1 MGSEVGG
8 LGLIPP
14 GNEHSVRL
22 VHRGES
28 VQTGSNVSPQ
38 NEASEHRP
46 ARPEVG
52 PGAPCRCVRL
62 SRCYW
67 APGTC
72 AGDSGPR

>member
-14 GNEHSVRL
+14 GSEHSVRL

-46 ARPEVG
+46 ARPRSDLALPAEAYDSAVAIG
-52 PGAPCRCVRL
+52 RGTRAPVTL
-62 SRCYW
+62 
-67 APGTC
+67 
-72 AGDSGPR
+72 GPR